1 MHYNLLLSDI
11 NCQVFIYSVN
21 LEVLRLH
28 KRWIGLSGR
37 GQEGVFGANIVY
49 FTRIVLQ
56 TYCSVGGVGLLVRC
70 KRVFGVDAFD
80 IRKYRSNILS
90 NQL

>member
-49 FTRIVLQ
+49 FTCIVLQ
-56 TYCSVGGVGLLVRC
+56 TYFSVGC
-70 KRVFGVDAFD
+70 PYVFSFTSFD
-80 IRKYRSNILS
+80 
-90 NQL
+90 

>member
-21 LEVLRLH
+21 SEVLRLH
-28 KRWIGLSGR
+28 KRWIGLSGH

-49 FTRIVLQ
+49 FTCIVL
-56 TYCSVGGVGLLVRC
+56 
-70 KRVFGVDAFD
+70 
-80 IRKYRSNILS
+80 
-90 NQL
+90 